1 MIKMSDNLTPQPQ
14 SISSS
19 QETAEQASDLQI
31 REITHNLEKFKQVL
45 LYVLDKVGEKKNVG
59 ETVLHKLLY
68 FIDFDYYEKYEEN
81 LMGSTYIK
89 NHHGPTCNEL
99 KSTVEKMQIQ
109 GQIKVF
115 RTTYGHPQ
123 TRYQVL
129 ESPNFEFQLSERERK
144 HIDGVLERLS
154 DMNATEIGEYS
165 HGDIPWKSAR
175 DGEKLSYESVF
186 YRDDQYSVRDYED
199 EL

>member
-1 MIKMSDNLTPQPQ
+1 
-14 SISSS
+14 
-19 QETAEQASDLQI
+19 
-31 REITHNLEKFKQVL
+31 
-45 LYVLDKVGEKKNVG
+45 
-59 ETVLHKLLY
+59 LY

-89 NHHGPTCNEL
+89 NHCGSTSMEL
-99 KSTVEKMQIQ
+99 NSLLEALQTQ
-109 GQIKVF
+109 GKIEAFVSI
-115 RTTYGHPQ
+115 YGVYTK
-123 TRYQVL
+123 TRYKLL
-129 ESPNFEFQLSERERK
+129 ESPNFEFQLSEIERK

-154 DMNATEIGEYS
+154 DMNAAERGEYS